1 MYNQAGHPPGPV
13 PGTEQGPGL
22 DPQPYQSQN
31 FTFIVKIT
39 KERTWS
45 DTIIN
50 QATMLNIDLD
60 LVLNLGLNL

>member
-22 DPQPYQSQN
+22 YPQPYQSQN

-39 KERTWS
+39 KERT
-45 DTIIN
+45 
-50 QATMLNIDLD
+50 LIDRPPTH
-60 LVLNLGLNL
+60 

>member
-13 PGTEQGPGL
+13 PGTEQGLGS
-22 DPQPYQSQN
+22 QPYQSQN
-31 FTFIVKIT
+31 FTFIVKVI

-50 QATMLNIDLD
+50 QAR
-60 LVLNLGLNL
+60 